1 MATKF
6 QLLNYLFVGIGMID
20 VWVFVKIFPTIY
32 VELILLILFILGVSM
47 NIFLNKKNKR
57 ASLKEDGFNL
67 RRLMAQQYM
76 FGAIFSF
83 IFLFLLC
90 STAPYT
96 LKMSR
101 IYNQGFDILIG
112 IMFFYA
118 IFFTYKSCGYLFEDG
133 SQLFKPRINGVYV
146 NPKHP
151 IGKLFF
157 LVLFLIP
164 IYIILSAIFG
174 GPISINT

>member
-1 MATKF
+1 MTTKF

-32 VELILLILFILGVSM
+32 VELILVILFILGVSM
-47 NIFLNKKNKR
+47 NIFLNQKNKR
-57 ASLKEDGFNL
+57 ESHKEEGFNL
-67 RRLMAQQYM
+67 RRLTAQQYM
-76 FGAIFSF
+76 FGAIFSL

-90 STAPYT
+90 STASYT

-112 IMFFYA
+112 IMFFSA
-118 IFFTYKSCGYLFEDG
+118 IFFTYKFCDSLFEDG
-133 SQLFKPRINGVYV
+133 SQLFMPRVGGVYV

-151 IGKLFF
+151 IGELFF
-157 LVLFLIP
+157 LALFLIP
-164 IYIILSAIFG
+164 VYIILSVIFG
-174 GPISINT
+174 GPMLINT